1 VNRGGITMI
10 DVDVAGKLFP
20 NITTII
26 IQLCATGVLFFVFK
40 KYLWVP
46 VQNYFAKR
54 ADFIE
59 TQINEAKDM
68 NKQAKVLMEE
78 SDQQARESA
87 KEYHEIVERA
97 KTDALKV
104 RDDIIIEARKEAASK
119 IKQAEQEIAAE
130 KDEARKEMKEEM
142 IEIAMEIATKIM
154 NKEMNSK
161 ENQQLVEEF
170 INKVN

>member
-1 VNRGGITMI
+1 MSI
-10 DVDVAGKLFP
+10 DIAAKLFP
-20 NITTII
+20 NITTLIV
-26 IQLCATGVLFFVFK
+26 QLLSTGVLLFFFK
-40 KYLWVP
+40 KFLWVP
-46 VQNYFAKR
+46 MQAYFAKR

-59 TQINEAKDM
+59 AQINEAKDM
-68 NKQAKVLMEE
+68 NEKARALMEE

-87 KEYHEIVERA
+87 KEYREIVERA

-104 RDDIIIEARKEAASK
+104 RDDIIVEARKEAASK
-119 IKQAEQEIAAE
+119 MKQAEQEIAAE

-142 IEIAMEIATKIM
+142 IEIAMEMATKIM

-170 INKVN
+170 IDKVN